1 MQGVAKV
8 LNPVLRMG
16 RLGLQGRVSSLGAP
30 PPTSV
35 RSQVAASPL
44 EEIASPLEGLDD
56 AAILD
61 FLMSLSLP
69 TFDAIFPQY
78 QRSLANASEKNA
90 FLSTLDKPP
99 LRIMWSRIRDF
110 FDGVTPLK
118 TFSEPEP
125 WFIPLTEMHRPKVGG
140 CRTDLTV
147 SRRRE
152 EDCGFKVKVF
162 ALGGGLSKKRSVLQ
176 EQAFWTEAGCLSVQV
191 PITVQWEDCR
201 KNRQTIQRVHV
212 MDIAE
217 EPVALP
223 IGEEDDKCRSFAPET
238 GNEIPYAPAK
248 TGQTKKL
255 ELKRRWG
262 ASWGLGA
269 ELGLF
274 KFGLRAEVSV
284 EHVIQ
289 FVYALEGPCTY
300 YYLRPNKGLVYIWN
314 WQEG

>member
-1 MQGVAKV
+1 MSERFLSDSLQTKRRCRPSRTRLRSSGPSMRRTKRSSSFSPSRRESNQDRPFPSLGHEHCPRMQGVAKV

-16 RLGLQGRVSSLGAP
+16 RLGLQG
-30 PPTSV
+30 
-35 RSQVAASPL
+35 
-44 EEIASPLEGLDD
+44 
-56 AAILD
+56 
-61 FLMSLSLP
+61 
-69 TFDAIFPQY
+69 
-78 QRSLANASEKNA
+78 
-90 FLSTLDKPP
+90 
-99 LRIMWSRIRDF
+99 
-110 FDGVTPLK
+110 GVTPLK

-284 EHVIQ
+284 EHV
-289 FVYALEGPCTY
+289 
-300 YYLRPNKGLVYIWN
+300 
-314 WQEG
+314 